1 MNEYDIVKAF
11 QEMEEYLIKSMSKNL
26 MRHLAEEDKEEINWS
41 AWQTEQLKSLKQF
54 RQENEELFKGY
65 FSTINDEIDI
75 MIQKCYNNGEL
86 EQEIEILKALRDG
99 YVSNKQETLLEGAFF
114 VNNKKKL
121 RALIDSVN
129 ADMKKAE
136 TSILRMVDDQ
146 YRQIIYN
153 SQVFYNTGTLST
165 TQAVDKATK
174 DFLSRGINS
183 IQYKN
188 GKRVPIDSYV
198 EMALRTANK
207 RANIMGAADKRDEWN
222 IHTVQVPSRG
232 TGCPFCVPWQGKIL
246 IDDVFSSRSRAS
258 KGNSKNYPL
267 LSSALNNG
275 FLH

>member
-11 QEMEEYLIKSMSKNL
+11 QEMEEYLIKSMSRNL

-129 ADMKKAE
+129 SDMKKAE

-188 GKRVPIDSYV
+188 ADLQTYDFSHRSPACY
-198 EMALRTANK
+198 ALRSHNPPK
-207 RANIMGAADKRDEWN
+207 R
-222 IHTVQVPSRG
+222 
-232 TGCPFCVPWQGKIL
+232 
-246 IDDVFSSRSRAS
+246 
-258 KGNSKNYPL
+258 
-267 LSSALNNG
+267 
-275 FLH
+275 

>member
-129 ADMKKAE
+129 
-136 TSILRMVDDQ
+136 
-146 YRQIIYN
+146 
-153 SQVFYNTGTLST
+153 
-165 TQAVDKATK
+165 
-174 DFLSRGINS
+174 
-183 IQYKN
+183 
-188 GKRVPIDSYV
+188 
-198 EMALRTANK
+198 
-207 RANIMGAADKRDEWN
+207 
-222 IHTVQVPSRG
+222 
-232 TGCPFCVPWQGKIL
+232 
-246 IDDVFSSRSRAS
+246 
-258 KGNSKNYPL
+258 
-267 LSSALNNG
+267 
-275 FLH
+275 

>member
-136 TSILRMVDDQ
+136 TSILRMGDDQ
-146 YRQIIYN
+146 HREIIYN
-153 SQVFYNTGTLST
+153 
-165 TQAVDKATK
+165 
-174 DFLSRGINS
+174 
-183 IQYKN
+183 
-188 GKRVPIDSYV
+188 
-198 EMALRTANK
+198 
-207 RANIMGAADKRDEWN
+207 
-222 IHTVQVPSRG
+222 
-232 TGCPFCVPWQGKIL
+232 
-246 IDDVFSSRSRAS
+246 
-258 KGNSKNYPL
+258 
-267 LSSALNNG
+267 
-275 FLH
+275 

>member
-146 YRQIIYN
+146 YRQII
-153 SQVFYNTGTLST
+153 
-165 TQAVDKATK
+165 
-174 DFLSRGINS
+174 
-183 IQYKN
+183 
-188 GKRVPIDSYV
+188 
-198 EMALRTANK
+198 
-207 RANIMGAADKRDEWN
+207 
-222 IHTVQVPSRG
+222 
-232 TGCPFCVPWQGKIL
+232 
-246 IDDVFSSRSRAS
+246 
-258 KGNSKNYPL
+258 
-267 LSSALNNG
+267 
-275 FLH
+275 